1 MPRTYRPYA
10 LLGLSMLS
18 WGCANPL
25 SDLALESLDVWQ
37 MTAIEIAVG
46 FIVLSCIAVA
56 QRRKL
61 RLNWKWAALLGLLE
75 PGLTYFFGNLGYET
89 GTVAVGLIIMSS
101 ETLML
106 ALLGWLLL
114 KENISAIEKI
124 AIAVGFAGAVLVGW
138 SGVSEGVGSI
148 TGSIAFFLAAA
159 AAAGYAIAIRSYI
172 TRQRTVDIFSLT
184 WGQTLVSMGLASA
197 AFVLSG
203 SQLPSQVN
211 EGVLAATGAGIFGVA
226 IPFLLFAKASEHVP
240 ARHAAIA
247 LNIIPVVGISI
258 GALMGRGLPTMLQ
271 LIGGA
276 IVIASL
282 MAFNQ
287 RSDSEVSK

>member
-1 MPRTYRPYA
+1 
-10 LLGLSMLS
+10 MLS

-46 FIVLSCIAVA
+46 FSALSVIAVLR
-56 QRRKL
+56 QRPV
-61 RLNWKWAALLGLLE
+61 RLSWKWAIVLGLLE
-75 PGLTYFFGNLGYET
+75 PGLTYFFGNVGYES

-114 KENISAIEKI
+114 HEKI
-124 AIAVGFAGAVLVGW
+124 STVEKVAIAVGCAGAVLVGW
-138 SGVSEGVGSI
+138 NGVTTS
-148 TGSIAFFLAAA
+148 TGSVSGSVAFFLAAA
-159 AAAGYAIAIRSYI
+159 AAAGYAIAIRRYM
-172 TRQRTVDIFSLT
+172 TLAPDADIFALT
-184 WGQTLVSMGLASA
+184 WGQALISMILATA
-197 AFVLSG
+197 GFAVSG
-203 SQLPSQVN
+203 SQLPAAT
-211 EGVLAATGAGIFGVA
+211 EPGVLAAAGAGVFGVA
-226 IPFLLFAKASEHVP
+226 IPFLLFARASEHVP

-258 GALMGRGLPTMLQ
+258 GALMGRGIPTPVQ
-271 LIGGA
+271 IIGGV
-276 IVIASL
+276 IVIGSL

-287 RSDSEVSK
+287 REH